1 MDDEALEEK
10 KKIDEIID
18 TVKMYHPDA
27 DCTVI
32 EKAYLFAK
40 EAHDGQKRLSGEDF
54 INHPIEIARI
64 LSNLQLDETTV
75 SAGLLHDVVEDTSIS
90 LDDIREGFSD
100 EIASLVDG
108 VTKINKIK
116 VSGEDEEQIETF
128 RKMFVAMANDV
139 RVIIVKLADRL
150 HNMRTLAAM
159 TREKQI
165 KKSRE
170 TLDIY
175 APISSR
181 LGIYR
186 IKWELEDLAFKF
198 LEPESYAEVVELVAS
213 EREEREEYIRGVIEI
228 LSEKL
233 TSENI
238 QHEISG
244 RPKHYYSIYQK
255 MESGKGIDEI
265 YDLMAIRVIVNKIDD
280 CYATLGWAHT
290 LWKPI
295 PGRIKDYIAMPKAN
309 MYQSLHTTV
318 MGPGGKPFEIQIRT
332 VEMHMIAE
340 YGVAAHWRYKEGK
353 AGPDGLSEKLN
364 GLMNEIKE
372 LEQDSEDSGDF
383 VESVK
388 TDLYDDEVFIFTPKG
403 KLIELPAGATPIDF
417 AYRIHTDVGNSC
429 VGSKVN
435 GKIVPLTYKLQNG
448 DRVEILTN
456 TSSKGPSRDWLNVV
470 VSPQA
475 RNKIRAF
482 FRKADKEENI
492 LKGRELFKRECKH
505 LKTEITEDMK
515 LRYEDFIRSRFNVAS
530 WDDLYATIGYGGVKA
545 GYVIQRIKAN
555 FTHDFAEE
563 SDRPALVKAPT
574 KGKGASVHVQG
585 HSDLEVT
592 FANCCKPVPG
602 DQIVGFTTRGRGITV
617 HRADCVNIANTNE
630 PDRIIAVN
638 WITENVQSDSFT
650 ANLMIRC
657 LDRKGLI
664 ADVSTIIGNEGIN
677 ISSFRTAASG
687 EDEIRMNIEI
697 VISSVSQVQ
706 SLVNKLGS
714 VPSVLAVYRI

>member
-1 MDDEALEEK
+1 MDCEALEEK

-18 TVKMYHPDA
+18 TVKMYHPDT
-27 DCTVI
+27 DCSVI
-32 EKAYLFAK
+32 QKAYLFAK

-108 VTKINKIK
+108 VTKINRIK

>member
-295 PGRIKDYIAMPKAN
+295 PGRIKDYIAMPKAS

>member
-1 MDDEALEEK
+1 
-10 KKIDEIID
+10 
-18 TVKMYHPDA
+18 
-27 DCTVI
+27 
-32 EKAYLFAK
+32 
-40 EAHDGQKRLSGEDF
+40 
-54 INHPIEIARI
+54 
-64 LSNLQLDETTV
+64 
-75 SAGLLHDVVEDTSIS
+75 
-90 LDDIREGFSD
+90 
-100 EIASLVDG
+100 
-108 VTKINKIK
+108 
-116 VSGEDEEQIETF
+116 
-128 RKMFVAMANDV
+128 
-139 RVIIVKLADRL
+139 
-150 HNMRTLAAM
+150 
-159 TREKQI
+159 
-165 KKSRE
+165 
-170 TLDIY
+170 
-175 APISSR
+175 
-181 LGIYR
+181 
-186 IKWELEDLAFKF
+186 
-198 LEPESYAEVVELVAS
+198 
-213 EREEREEYIRGVIEI
+213 
-228 LSEKL
+228 
-233 TSENI
+233 
-238 QHEISG
+238 
-244 RPKHYYSIYQK
+244 
-255 MESGKGIDEI
+255 
-265 YDLMAIRVIVNKIDD
+265 
-280 CYATLGWAHT
+280 
-290 LWKPI
+290 
-295 PGRIKDYIAMPKAN
+295 MPKAN

-353 AGPDGLSEKLN
+353 AGPDDLSEKLN

-505 LKTEITEDMK
+505 FKTEITEEMK
-515 LRYEDFIRSRFNVAS
+515 LRYEDFIKSRFNVAS

-563 SDRPALVKAPT
+563 SDKPALVKAPT
-574 KGKGASVHVQG
+574 REKGASVHVQG

-630 PDRIIAVN
+630 PNRIIAVN
-638 WITENVQSDSFT
+638 WITENIQSDSFT
-650 ANLMIRC
+650 ANIMIRC
-657 LDRKGLI
+657 LDRKSLI
-664 ADVSTIIGNEGIN
+664 ADISTIIGNEGIN
-677 ISSFRTAASG
+677 ISSFRTSASG
-687 EDEIRMNIEI
+687 EDEMRMNIEI

-706 SLVNKLGS
+706 SIVNKLGS
-714 VPSVLAVYRI
+714 VPSVIAVYRI